1 MKKSKSHYLPLF
13 FSFTWDFLNEYLP
26 NQVSRSPY
34 TIESYGDSLTI
45 FRRFLNENQH
55 ISLRKFMFSDCTKDL
70 LFDFRK
76 YLEQGGSEASTINVR
91 MTAIRAY
98 LYFAADKD
106 VSIQSVA
113 LSAASIPPRKK
124 IQKEKETLSE
134 EALAVILAAPP
145 LTKMGMRDRAILIML
160 YDSAIRLD
168 ELLSVKLQDITL
180 TGEYASILIHG
191 KGKKERRI
199 SLTDLMV
206 GHLKQ
211 YLQLYHAN
219 SMQDD
224 DLLSTTIKGYTSA
237 MSPSNVQRIIK
248 KYSEIARISCCD
260 MPKSVHAHMF
270 RRTRATNLYQDGVD
284 IELISAILG
293 HAKIETT
300 KTHYAKPSLVQIRDS
315 MESVPTP
322 AADEKPLWI
331 GSEDEMARVCGL
343 R

>member
-1 MKKSKSHYLPLF
+1 MKKSKPPHLPLF

-26 NQVSRSPY
+26 NQISRSPY
-34 TIESYGDSLTI
+34 TVESYGDSLTI
-45 FRRFLNENQH
+45 FRRYLNESLRV
-55 ISLRKFMFSDCTKDL
+55 SLRKFTFSDCTKDL
-70 LFDFRK
+70 LFDFRN
-76 YLEQGGSEASTINVR
+76 YLEQGGNEASTINVR
-91 MTAIRAY
+91 ITAIRAY
-98 LYFAADKD
+98 LYYAADRD

-124 IQKEKETLSE
+124 IQKEKVTLSE
-134 EALAVILAAPP
+134 EALTAILAAPP
-145 LTKMGMRDRAILIML
+145 LTKRGMRDRAILIML

-180 TGEYASILIHG
+180 SGEYACILIHG

-199 SLTDLMV
+199 SLTDLTV

-211 YLQLYHAN
+211 YLQVFHTG
-219 SMQDD
+219 STQDA
-224 DLLSTTIKGYTSA
+224 DLFSTTIKGCTSA

-248 KYSEIARISCCD
+248 KYSEIARISCRD
-260 MPKSVHAHMF
+260 MPQSVHAHMM

-300 KTHYAKPSLVQIRDS
+300 KTHYAKPSLAQLRES

-331 GSEDEMARVCGL
+331 GSEDEIARACGL